1 MKIKKKFGDCEEDKQ
16 TTIRKNKQETTEMK
30 EKQKWKTM
38 KTRMRQKTTKKKK
51 RRSKQSFSAVY
62 LPERTNEEVLKD
74 TSYFF
79 IQLLIFFS
87 FFVCRYT
94 IYQHIFSNSDSS
106 FHSHACL
113 YIACFV
119 ILRILLMMK
128 IQRKKKRL
136 PWKRSTDV
144 TSYCIGMEC
153 ETWRARPQIHVASV
167 RVTTSS
173 DLIAGRN
180 SIKAEYYLKRN
191 L

>member
-128 IQRKKKRL
+128 IQRKKRGCHGNEVRMLRL
-136 PWKRSTDV
+136 TALEWNVKHGVRGRRFMWLASELRLLQTLLQ
-144 TSYCIGMEC
+144 E
-153 ETWRARPQIHVASV
+153 ETQ
-167 RVTTSS
+167 
-173 DLIAGRN
+173 
-180 SIKAEYYLKRN
+180 
-191 L
+191 